1 MILPCLVWAS
11 LKNLFK
17 MELTIQALEK
27 LAPEDLANA
36 INEFIKNDFSKLV
49 QLLYRIDVSEAK
61 LKYILQAHPNED
73 AGKLIAAVVIE
84 RLAATKKAREMFS
97 QPKEGDSMNSIDSE
111 ERL

>member
-1 MILPCLVWAS
+1 
-11 LKNLFK
+11 

-36 INEFIKNDFSKLV
+36 INELIKNDFSKLV

-61 LKYILQAHPNED
+61 LKYILNAHPNED
-73 AGKLIAAVVIE
+73 AGKLIAKVILE
-84 RLAATKKAREMFS
+84 RLATTKKTRESFNS
-97 QPKEGDSMNSIDSE
+97 QPRIDDTE

>member
-1 MILPCLVWAS
+1 
-11 LKNLFK
+11 

-36 INEFIKNDFSKLV
+36 INELIKNDFSKLV

-84 RLAATKKAREMFS
+84 RLTATKKAREMFS
-97 QPKEGDSMNSIDSE
+97 TPKEDDSIDQE

>member
-1 MILPCLVWAS
+1 
-11 LKNLFK
+11 
-17 MELTIQALEK
+17 MELSIQALEK

-36 INEFIKNDFSKLV
+36 INDLIKNDFSKLV

-84 RLAATKKAREMFS
+84 RLAATKKARDMFS
-97 QPKEGDSMNSIDSE
+97 TPKESEDKHSMDNE